1 MTVLWMLAQ
10 VASSSLTVALQS
22 LSLLSRNIG
31 SCGWRGHFSVLM
43 ARSGRGVGYSV
54 GDGSNILM
62 VALSKPVQF
71 ARIDALIATLQLL
84 AGLPRNIGSCG

>member
-1 MTVLWMLAQ
+1 MTALWMLAQ

-43 ARSGRGVGYSV
+43 AHSGRGVGQSGGV
-54 GDGSNILM
+54 GGHILM
-62 VALSKPVQF
+62 IALSMPVQF

-84 AGLPRNIGSCG
+84 AGLPNIGSCG